1 MHLTK
6 CKPYVLMVQNKH
18 IITALLLL
26 CFALQANA
34 LSKNINEWI
43 AKLDR
48 SLELTPVYKAE
59 HEAQIKYLKKLVT
72 GRETLGTRFEV
83 YHRIYQAYEYY
94 NADSAYVY
102 ANKSLEVAKQM
113 NNSQYVSLAKCN
125 LAFIFAM
132 VGDNVQAFQ
141 EVADLD
147 SNYMPQW
154 LKIEYFKTMQRL
166 WSERSYTFFKCKSR
180 ENKYSQMSSQYIDS
194 LVANVKPNTS
204 DWYRYNVSQ
213 IEKTGDDDRLIAFV
227 NKALAFEKDKH
238 IRAGYYFSQAWA
250 YNRKGDEE
258 MSIICF
264 IKSAIMDN
272 ESATMEITSL
282 YNVSQA
288 IQHYDDAKA
297 SQYVRKALEFINS
310 YNAPRRLITLSTILP
325 SVEDTHLNMVKRQRN
340 LFIVLLACLVLIV
353 VVLVA
358 VYVYSRKM
366 NRKLKEAQRLNEQHL
381 KELNEANERL
391 REANKVKNKYIGRT
405 LYDASEYIDTLEH
418 IFNKVNKAVLMR
430 NYSEIGKITSFEM
443 LDVERKT
450 MFRNFDNTFLALF
463 PNFVEQY
470 NTLFDEVNRRY
481 PHEQGTLTSEMRIF
495 ALIRMGI
502 KESERIARY
511 LGYSVHTVNTY
522 KTRAKNRSCVSND
535 DFETLIMNFS

>member
-1 MHLTK
+1 
-6 CKPYVLMVQNKH
+6 
-18 IITALLLL
+18 
-26 CFALQANA
+26 
-34 LSKNINEWI
+34 
-43 AKLDR
+43 
-48 SLELTPVYKAE
+48 
-59 HEAQIKYLKKLVT
+59 
-72 GRETLGTRFEV
+72 
-83 YHRIYQAYEYY
+83 
-94 NADSAYVY
+94 
-102 ANKSLEVAKQM
+102 
-113 NNSQYVSLAKCN
+113 
-125 LAFIFAM
+125 
-132 VGDNVQAFQ
+132 
-141 EVADLD
+141 
-147 SNYMPQW
+147 
-154 LKIEYFKTMQRL
+154 
-166 WSERSYTFFKCKSR
+166 
-180 ENKYSQMSSQYIDS
+180 MSSQYIDS

>member
-1 MHLTK
+1 MLH
-6 CKPYVLMVQNKH
+6 YKH
-18 IITALLLL
+18 SIAVLLLL

-34 LSKNINEWI
+34 LSKNINQWI
-43 AKLDR
+43 TKLDR
-48 SLELTPVYKAE
+48 SLELSPVYKAE
-59 HEAQIKYLKKLVT
+59 HEAQIKDLKKLVT

-83 YHRIYQAYEYY
+83 YHRIYQAYQFY

-102 ANKSLEVAKQM
+102 ANKSYEVAQQM
-113 NNSQYVSLAKCN
+113 NNSQFMALAKCN

-154 LKIEYFKTMQRL
+154 LKIEYFKTMHRL

-180 ENKYSQMSSQYIDS
+180 KNKYSQMSSQYIDS

-213 IEKTGDDDRLIAFV
+213 IEKTGDNDRVIAYV

-238 IRAGYYFSQAWA
+238 IRAGYYFTQAWA
-250 YNRKGDEE
+250 YHRKGDEE
-258 MSIICF
+258 NSIICF

-310 YNAPRRLITLSTILP
+310 YNAPRRLINLSTILP
-325 SVEDTHLNMVKRQRN
+325 LVEDTHLNMVKRQRN
-340 LFIVLLACLVLIV
+340 IYFVLLTCLALIIV
-353 VVLVA
+353 ALAA
-358 VYVYSRKM
+358 VYLYSRKI
-366 NRKLKEAQRLNEQHL
+366 NRKLKEAQQLNAQHME
-381 KELNEANERL
+381 KLNEANERL
-391 REANKVKNKYIGRT
+391 TEANKVKNKYIGRT
-405 LYDASEYIDTLEH
+405 LYDASEHIDTLEH

-430 NYSEIGKITSFEM
+430 SYSEIGKITSFEV

-470 NTLFDEVNRRY
+470 NTLFDEANRRY

-535 DFETLIMNFS
+535 DFETLIMDFS

>member
-1 MHLTK
+1 MLH
-6 CKPYVLMVQNKH
+6 YKH
-18 IITALLLL
+18 SIAVLLLL
-26 CFALQANA
+26 CFALHANA
-34 LSKNINEWI
+34 LSKNVNQWI
-43 AKLDR
+43 TKLDR
-48 SLELTPVYKAE
+48 SLEQTPVYKAE
-59 HEAQIKYLKKLVT
+59 HEAQIKDLKKLVT

-83 YHRIYQAYEYY
+83 YHRIYQAYQFY

-102 ANKSLEVAKQM
+102 ATKSYEVAQQM
-113 NNSQYVSLAKCN
+113 NNNQFMALAKCN

-154 LKIEYFKTMQRL
+154 LKIEYFKTMHRL

-180 ENKYSQMSSQYIDS
+180 KNKYSQMSSQYIDS

-213 IEKTGDDDRLIAFV
+213 IEKTGDDDRVIAYV

-238 IRAGYYFSQAWA
+238 IRAGYYFTQAWA
-250 YNRKGDEE
+250 YHRKGDEE
-258 MSIICF
+258 NSIICF

-310 YNAPRRLITLSTILP
+310 YNAPRRLINLSTILP
-325 SVEDTHLNMVKRQRN
+325 LVEDTHLNMVKRQRN
-340 LFIVLLACLVLIV
+340 IYFVLLTCLALIIV
-353 VVLVA
+353 ALAA
-358 VYVYSRKM
+358 VYLYSRKI
-366 NRKLKEAQRLNEQHL
+366 NRKLKEAQQLNAQHM
-381 KELNEANERL
+381 KKLNEANERL
-391 REANKVKNKYIGRT
+391 TEANKVKNKYIGRT
-405 LYDASEYIDTLEH
+405 LYDASEHIDTLEH

-430 NYSEIGKITSFEM
+430 NYSEIGKITSFEV

-470 NTLFDEVNRRY
+470 NTLFDEANRRY

-535 DFETLIMNFS
+535 DFETLIMDFS

>member
-1 MHLTK
+1 MLR
-6 CKPYVLMVQNKH
+6 YKH
-18 IITALLLL
+18 IITVLLLL
-26 CFALQANA
+26 GFTLQVNA
-34 LSKNINEWI
+34 LSKNINEWLT
-43 AKLDR
+43 KLDR
-48 SLELTPVYKAE
+48 SLEMAPMYKAK
-59 HEAQIKYLKKLVT
+59 HEQQINDLKKLVT

-83 YHRIYQAYEYY
+83 YHRIFQAYEYY

-102 ANKSLEVAKQM
+102 ATKSYEVAKQM
-113 NNSQYVSLAKCN
+113 NNSQFMALAKCN

-141 EVADLD
+141 EVANLD

-154 LKIEYFKTMQRL
+154 LKIEYFKTMHRL
-166 WSERSYTFFKCKSR
+166 WSERSYTFFKCKSHK
-180 ENKYSQMSSQYIDS
+180 NKYLQMSTQYIDS
-194 LVANVKPNTS
+194 LVANVKPNTT
-204 DWYRYNVSQ
+204 DWYRHNVSLL
-213 IEKTGDDDRLIAFV
+213 ETKGDDDRLIAFV

-238 IRAGYYFSQAWA
+238 IRAGYYYSQARA
-250 YNRKGDEE
+250 YHRKGNEE

-264 IKSAIMDN
+264 IKSAILDN

-297 SQYVRKALEFINS
+297 SQYVRKALEFINA

-340 LFIVLLACLVLIV
+340 LYIFLLACLALIIV
-353 VVLVA
+353 ALAA
-358 VYVYSRKM
+358 VYIYSRKI
-366 NRKLKEAQRLNEQHL
+366 NRKLKEAQRLNAQHL
-381 KELNEANERL
+381 ENLNEANERL

-405 LYDASEYIDTLEH
+405 LYDASEHIDTLEH
-418 IFNKVNKAVLMR
+418 IFNKVNKAVLMHS
-430 NYSEIGKITSFEM
+430 YSDISKITSVEV
-443 LDVERKT
+443 LDAERKT
-450 MFRNFDNTFLALF
+450 MFRNFDSTFLALF

-470 NTLFDEVNRRY
+470 NTLFDEADRRY

-502 KESERIARY
+502 RESERIARY

-522 KTRAKNRSCVSND
+522 KTRAKNRSSVSND
-535 DFETLIMNFS
+535 DFEALIIDFS

>member
-1 MHLTK
+1 MLR
-6 CKPYVLMVQNKH
+6 YKH
-18 IITALLLL
+18 IITVLLLL
-26 CFALQANA
+26 GFTLQVNA
-34 LSKNINEWI
+34 LSKNINEWLT
-43 AKLDR
+43 KLDR
-48 SLELTPVYKAE
+48 SLEKVPVYKAE
-59 HEAQIKYLKKLVT
+59 HEQQINDLKKLVT

-83 YHRIYQAYEYY
+83 YHRIFQAYEYY

-102 ANKSLEVAKQM
+102 ATKSYEVAQQM
-113 NNSQYVSLAKCN
+113 NNTQFMALAKCN
-125 LAFIFAM
+125 LAFIFSM

-154 LKIEYFKTMQRL
+154 LKIEYFKTMHRL

-180 ENKYSQMSSQYIDS
+180 KNKYSQMSRQYIDS
-194 LVANVKPNTS
+194 LVANVKPNTP
-204 DWYRYNVSQ
+204 DWYRYNASL
-213 IEKTGDDDRLIAFV
+213 IERTGDDDRVIAFI
-227 NKALAFEKDKH
+227 NKALTFEKDKH
-238 IRAGYYFSQAWA
+238 RRAGYYYSQAWA
-250 YNRKGDEE
+250 YRRKGDEE

-272 ESATMEITSL
+272 ESVTMEITSL
-282 YNVSQA
+282 YHVSQA

-310 YNAPRRLITLSTILP
+310 YNAPRRLITLSKILP
-325 SVEDTHLNMVKRQRN
+325 SVEDTHLNMVKGQRN
-340 LFIVLLACLVLIV
+340 LYIFLLACLALIIV
-353 VVLVA
+353 ALAA
-358 VYVYSRKM
+358 VYLYSCKI
-366 NRKLKEAQRLNEQHL
+366 NRKLKEAQRQNAQHL
-381 KELNEANERL
+381 ENLNEAYERL

-405 LYDASEYIDTLEH
+405 LYDASEHINTLEH

-430 NYSEIGKITSFEM
+430 SYSDISKITSVEV
-443 LDVERKT
+443 LDAERKT

-470 NTLFDEVNRRY
+470 NSLFDEADRRY

-502 KESERIARY
+502 RESERIARY

-522 KTRAKNRSCVSND
+522 KTRAKNRSSVSND
-535 DFETLIMNFS
+535 DFENLIIDFS

>member
-1 MHLTK
+1 MLH
-6 CKPYVLMVQNKH
+6 YKH
-18 IITALLLL
+18 SIAVLLLL

-34 LSKNINEWI
+34 LSKNINQWI

-48 SLELTPVYKAE
+48 SLELSPVYKAE
-59 HEAQIKYLKKLVT
+59 HEAQIKDLKKLVT

-83 YHRIYQAYEYY
+83 YHRIYQAYQFY

-102 ANKSLEVAKQM
+102 ANKSYEVAQQM
-113 NNSQYVSLAKCN
+113 NNNQFMALAKCN

-154 LKIEYFKTMQRL
+154 LKIEYFKTMHRL

-180 ENKYSQMSSQYIDS
+180 KNKYSQMSSQYIDS

-213 IEKTGDDDRLIAFV
+213 IEKTGDDDRVIAYV

-238 IRAGYYFSQAWA
+238 IRAGYYFTQAWA
-250 YNRKGDEE
+250 YHRKGDEE
-258 MSIICF
+258 NSIICF

-310 YNAPRRLITLSTILP
+310 YNAPRRLINLSTILP
-325 SVEDTHLNMVKRQRN
+325 LVEDTHLNMVKRQRN
-340 LFIVLLACLVLIV
+340 IYFVLLTCLALIIV
-353 VVLVA
+353 ALAA
-358 VYVYSRKM
+358 VYLYSRKI
-366 NRKLKEAQRLNEQHL
+366 NRKLKEAQQLNAQHME
-381 KELNEANERL
+381 KLNEANERL
-391 REANKVKNKYIGRT
+391 TEANKVKNKYIGRT
-405 LYDASEYIDTLEH
+405 LYDASEHIDTLEH

-430 NYSEIGKITSFEM
+430 SYSEIGKITSFEV

-470 NTLFDEVNRRY
+470 NTLFDEANRRY

-535 DFETLIMNFS
+535 DFETLIMDFS

>member
-1 MHLTK
+1 MLH
-6 CKPYVLMVQNKH
+6 YKH
-18 IITALLLL
+18 SIAVLLLL
-26 CFALQANA
+26 CFALHANA
-34 LSKNINEWI
+34 LSKNVNQWI
-43 AKLDR
+43 TKLDR
-48 SLELTPVYKAE
+48 SLELSPVYKAE
-59 HEAQIKYLKKLVT
+59 HEAQIKDLKKLVT

-83 YHRIYQAYEYY
+83 YHRIYQAYQFY

-102 ANKSLEVAKQM
+102 ATKSYEVAQQM
-113 NNSQYVSLAKCN
+113 NNNQFMALAKCN

-154 LKIEYFKTMQRL
+154 LKIEYFKTMHRL

-180 ENKYSQMSSQYIDS
+180 KNKYSQMSSQYIDS

-213 IEKTGDDDRLIAFV
+213 IEKTGDDDRVIAYV
-227 NKALAFEKDKH
+227 NKALTFEKDKH
-238 IRAGYYFSQAWA
+238 IRAGYYFTQAWA
-250 YNRKGDEE
+250 YHRKGDEE
-258 MSIICF
+258 NSIICF

-310 YNAPRRLITLSTILP
+310 YNAPRRLINLSTILP
-325 SVEDTHLNMVKRQRN
+325 LVEDTHLNMVKRQRN
-340 LFIVLLACLVLIV
+340 IYFVLLTCLALIIV
-353 VVLVA
+353 ALAA
-358 VYVYSRKM
+358 VYLYSRKI
-366 NRKLKEAQRLNEQHL
+366 NRKLKEAQQLNAQHME
-381 KELNEANERL
+381 KLNEANERL
-391 REANKVKNKYIGRT
+391 TEANKVKNKYIGRT
-405 LYDASEYIDTLEH
+405 LYDASEHIDTLEH

-470 NTLFDEVNRRY
+470 NTLFDEANRRY

-535 DFETLIMNFS
+535 DFETLIMDFS

>member
-1 MHLTK
+1 MLH
-6 CKPYVLMVQNKH
+6 YKH
-18 IITALLLL
+18 SIAVLLLL
-26 CFALQANA
+26 CFALQTNA
-34 LSKNINEWI
+34 LSKNINQWI

-48 SLELTPVYKAE
+48 SLELSPVYKAE
-59 HEAQIKYLKKLVT
+59 HEAQINDLKKLVT

-83 YHRIYQAYEYY
+83 YHRIYQAYQFY

-102 ANKSLEVAKQM
+102 AQKSYEVAQQM
-113 NNSQYVSLAKCN
+113 NNNQFMALAKCN

-154 LKIEYFKTMQRL
+154 LKIEYFKTMHRL

-180 ENKYSQMSSQYIDS
+180 KNKYSQMSSQYIDS

-213 IEKTGDDDRLIAFV
+213 IEKTGDDDRVIAYV
-227 NKALAFEKDKH
+227 NKALTFEKDKH
-238 IRAGYYFSQAWA
+238 IRAGYYFTQAWA
-250 YNRKGDEE
+250 YHRKGDEE
-258 MSIICF
+258 NSIICF

-310 YNAPRRLITLSTILP
+310 YNAPRRLINLSTILP
-325 SVEDTHLNMVKRQRN
+325 LVEDTHLNMVKRQRN
-340 LFIVLLACLVLIV
+340 IYFVLLTCLALIIV
-353 VVLVA
+353 ALAA
-358 VYVYSRKM
+358 VYLYSRKI
-366 NRKLKEAQRLNEQHL
+366 NRKLKEAQQLNAQHME
-381 KELNEANERL
+381 KLNEANERL
-391 REANKVKNKYIGRT
+391 TEANKVKNKYIGRT
-405 LYDASEYIDTLEH
+405 LYDASEHIDTLEH

-470 NTLFDEVNRRY
+470 NTLFDEANRRY

-535 DFETLIMNFS
+535 DFETLIMDFS

>member
-1 MHLTK
+1 MLH
-6 CKPYVLMVQNKH
+6 YKH
-18 IITALLLL
+18 SIAVLLLL
-26 CFALQANA
+26 CFALHANA
-34 LSKNINEWI
+34 LSKNVNQWI
-43 AKLDR
+43 TKLDR
-48 SLELTPVYKAE
+48 SLELSPVYKAE
-59 HEAQIKYLKKLVT
+59 HEAQIKDLKKLVT

-83 YHRIYQAYEYY
+83 YHRIYQAYQFY

-102 ANKSLEVAKQM
+102 ATKSYEVAQQM
-113 NNSQYVSLAKCN
+113 NNNQFMALAKCN

-154 LKIEYFKTMQRL
+154 LKIEYFKTMHRL

-180 ENKYSQMSSQYIDS
+180 KNKYSQMSSQYIDS

-213 IEKTGDDDRLIAFV
+213 IEKTGDDDRVIAYV
-227 NKALAFEKDKH
+227 NKALTFEKDKH
-238 IRAGYYFSQAWA
+238 IRAGYYFTQAWA
-250 YNRKGDEE
+250 YHRKGDEE
-258 MSIICF
+258 NSIICF

-310 YNAPRRLITLSTILP
+310 YNAPRRLINLYTILP
-325 SVEDTHLNMVKRQRN
+325 LVEDTHLNMVKRQRN
-340 LFIVLLACLVLIV
+340 IYFVLLTCLALIIV
-353 VVLVA
+353 ALAA
-358 VYVYSRKM
+358 VYLYSRKI
-366 NRKLKEAQRLNEQHL
+366 NRKLKEAQQLNAQHME
-381 KELNEANERL
+381 KLNEANERL
-391 REANKVKNKYIGRT
+391 TEANKVKNKYIGRT
-405 LYDASEYIDTLEH
+405 LYDASEHIDTLEH

-470 NTLFDEVNRRY
+470 NTLFDEANRRY

-535 DFETLIMNFS
+535 DFETLIMDFS

>member
-1 MHLTK
+1 MLH
-6 CKPYVLMVQNKH
+6 YKH
-18 IITALLLL
+18 SIAVLLLL

-34 LSKNINEWI
+34 LSKNINQWI
-43 AKLDR
+43 TKLDR
-48 SLELTPVYKAE
+48 SLELSPVYKAE
-59 HEAQIKYLKKLVT
+59 HEAQIKDLKKLVT

-83 YHRIYQAYEYY
+83 YHRIYQAYQFY

-102 ANKSLEVAKQM
+102 ANKSYEVAQQM
-113 NNSQYVSLAKCN
+113 NNNQFMALAKCN

-154 LKIEYFKTMQRL
+154 LKIEYFKTMHRI

-180 ENKYSQMSSQYIDS
+180 KNKYSQMSSQYIDS

-213 IEKTGDDDRLIAFV
+213 IEKTGDDDRVIAYV
-227 NKALAFEKDKH
+227 NKALTFEKDKH
-238 IRAGYYFSQAWA
+238 IRAGYYFTQAWA
-250 YNRKGDEE
+250 YHRKGDEE
-258 MSIICF
+258 NSIICF

-310 YNAPRRLITLSTILP
+310 YNAPRRLINLSTILP
-325 SVEDTHLNMVKRQRN
+325 LVEDTHLNMVKRQRN
-340 LFIVLLACLVLIV
+340 IYFVLLTCLALIIV
-353 VVLVA
+353 ALAA
-358 VYVYSRKM
+358 VYLYSRKI
-366 NRKLKEAQRLNEQHL
+366 NRKLKEAQQLNAQHME
-381 KELNEANERL
+381 KLNEANERL
-391 REANKVKNKYIGRT
+391 TEANKVKNKYIGRT
-405 LYDASEYIDTLEH
+405 LYDASEHIDTLEH

-430 NYSEIGKITSFEM
+430 NYSEIGKITSFEV

-470 NTLFDEVNRRY
+470 NTLFDEANRRY

-535 DFETLIMNFS
+535 DFETLIMDFS

>member
-1 MHLTK
+1 MLR
-6 CKPYVLMVQNKH
+6 YKH
-18 IITALLLL
+18 IIIVLLLL
-26 CFALQANA
+26 GFTLQAIA
-34 LSKNINEWI
+34 LSKNINEWLT
-43 AKLDR
+43 KLDR
-48 SLELTPVYKAE
+48 GLEMAPMYKAK
-59 HEAQIKYLKKLVT
+59 HEQQINDLKKLVT

-102 ANKSLEVAKQM
+102 AQKSYEVAQQM
-113 NNSQYVSLAKCN
+113 NNSQFMALAKCN
-125 LAFIFAM
+125 LAFIFSM

-141 EVADLD
+141 EVANLD

-180 ENKYSQMSSQYIDS
+180 KNKYSQMSNQYTDS

-204 DWYRYNVSQ
+204 DWYRYHVSLL
-213 IEKTGDDDRLIAFV
+213 ETKGDDDRVIAFV

-238 IRAGYYFSQAWA
+238 IRAGYYYTQAWA
-250 YNRKGDEE
+250 YNRKGNEE

-264 IKSAIMDN
+264 IKSAILDN

-297 SQYVRKALEFINS
+297 SQYVRKALEFINA

-340 LFIVLLACLVLIV
+340 IYFVLLTCLALIIV
-353 VVLVA
+353 ALAA
-358 VYVYSRKM
+358 VYLYSRKI
-366 NRKLKEAQRLNEQHL
+366 NRKLKEAQRLNAQHL
-381 KELNEANERL
+381 ENLNEANERL

-405 LYDASEYIDTLEH
+405 LYDASEHIDTLEH
-418 IFNKVNKAVLMR
+418 IFNKVNKAVLMHS
-430 NYSEIGKITSFEM
+430 YSDISKITSIEV
-443 LDVERKT
+443 LDAERKT
-450 MFRNFDNTFLALF
+450 MFRNFDSTFLALF

-470 NTLFDEVNRRY
+470 NTLFDEADRRY

-502 KESERIARY
+502 RESERIARY

-522 KTRAKNRSCVSND
+522 KTRAKNRSSVSND
-535 DFETLIMNFS
+535 DFEALIIDFS

>member
-1 MHLTK
+1 MLR
-6 CKPYVLMVQNKH
+6 NKH
-18 IITALLLL
+18 IITVLLLL

-34 LSKNINEWI
+34 VSKDIKEWI
-43 AKLDR
+43 TKLDR
-48 SLELTPVYKAE
+48 SLELSPVYKAE
-59 HEAQIKYLKKLVT
+59 HEAQIKDLKKLVT

-83 YHRIYQAYEYY
+83 YHRIYQAYQYY

-102 ANKSLEVAKQM
+102 ANKSLEVARQM
-113 NNSQYVSLAKCN
+113 NNSQFVALAKCN

-154 LKIEYFKTMQRL
+154 LKIEYFKTMHRL
-166 WSERSYTFFKCKSR
+166 WSERSYSFFKCKSR
-180 ENKYSQMSSQYIDS
+180 KNKYSQMSSQYIDS
-194 LVANVKPNTS
+194 LVAITKPHTT
-204 DWYRYNVSQ
+204 DWYLFNISYLERQ
-213 IEKTGDDDRLIAFV
+213 GDEDRLIAFI
-227 NKALAFEKDKH
+227 NKALAQEKDKH
-238 IRAGYYFSQAWA
+238 MRAGFYFSQGWA
-250 YNRKGDEE
+250 YHRKGDEE
-258 MSIICF
+258 MMTICF

-272 ESATMEITSL
+272 ESATREITSL

-297 SQYVRKALEFINS
+297 SLYVRKALEFINS

-340 LFIVLLACLVLIV
+340 IYFVLLTCLALIIV
-353 VVLVA
+353 ALAA
-358 VYVYSRKM
+358 VYLYSRKI
-366 NRKLKEAQRLNEQHL
+366 NRKLKEAQQLNAQHME
-381 KELNEANERL
+381 KLNEANERL
-391 REANKVKNKYIGRT
+391 TEANKVKNKYIGRT
-405 LYDASEYIDTLEH
+405 LYDASEHIDTLEH

-470 NTLFDEVNRRY
+470 NTLFDEANRRY

-535 DFETLIMNFS
+535 DFETLIMDFS